1 MKTKYKIFMAKF
13 ISKIIT
19 FFISKNVL
27 VSRNKIK
34 WNLNLDEGID
44 LSVFLFGTSE
54 NKIMNINKLFPKK
67 DTPLVII
74 DIGANIGSVSLLLA
88 KNFKYSKVFAIEP
101 TNYAFDKLS
110 TNLNLNDDLKKRIF
124 LRQLFITDK
133 KKPKKVWSSWNF
145 KKSDEKHLKHLGTL
159 KEIKQNSYIGL
170 EEFVIK
176 EHLTTVDFIKL
187 DVDGY
192 ELDVLK
198 SGEKFLTKIKPVIFT
213 EIAPYLYPEF
223 GYSCQELITY
233 IEKLN
238 YEFYDENLKKVSNII
253 KSMNNIKDGSSENFF
268 LVQRT

>member
-1 MKTKYKIFMAKF
+1 MAKF

-101 TNYAFDKLS
+101 TNYAFDKLIR
-110 TNLNLNDDLKKRIF
+110 NLKLNPNLSKKIFPYQIF
-124 LRQLFITDK
+124 LGSQGI
-133 KKPKKVWSSWNF
+133 KKPKSIYSSWN
-145 KKSDEKHLKHLGTL
+145 LNT
-159 KEIKQNSYIGL
+159 IL
-170 EEFVIK
+170 EC
-176 EHLTTVDFIKL
+176 
-187 DVDGY
+187 DV
-192 ELDVLK
+192 
-198 SGEKFLTKIKPVIFT
+198 
-213 EIAPYLYPEF
+213 
-223 GYSCQELITY
+223 Q
-233 IEKLN
+233 
-238 YEFYDENLKKVSNII
+238 
-253 KSMNNIKDGSSENFF
+253 
-268 LVQRT
+268 